1 MKIYRILYPE
11 ITTKHGRNINFIT
24 HIKEKD
30 LDNVLRKH
38 RLEPIILREDTSKYA
53 ISILLRGLVRHGII
67 ILKEG
72 DYHEGI

>member
-38 RLEPIILREDTSKYA
+38 RLEPIILREDRSKYA

-67 ILKEG
+67 ILKEE